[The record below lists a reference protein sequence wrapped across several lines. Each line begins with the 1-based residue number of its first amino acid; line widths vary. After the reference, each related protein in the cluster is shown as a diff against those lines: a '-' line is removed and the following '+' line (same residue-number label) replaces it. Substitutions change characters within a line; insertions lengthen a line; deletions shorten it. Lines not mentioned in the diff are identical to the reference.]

1 MMKQVFLPLCKKGM
15 LLVMNMEEIEEDSDT
30 AKLCCQ
36 VLQCVDA
43 MFEELAEEEE
53 GGVVAGVLMGWSEEE
68 IKGPSIDP
76 EDKGEEIS
84 LPVEDLDDGDESGW
98 VFSTEETEDGK
109 YDHLLE
115 VFGILTL
122 TLTRS
127 AADTRASSR
136 S

>member
-1 MMKQVFLPLCKKGM
+1 MDDPRQDAADAVQAANAKLANKGKKKGKKGKGKGKADAGAKLTGSPVEVMKQVFLPLCKKGM

-84 LPVEDLDDGDESGW
+84 LPVEP
-98 VFSTEETEDGK
+98 
-109 YDHLLE
+109 
-115 VFGILTL
+115 
-122 TLTRS
+122 
-127 AADTRASSR
+127 
-136 S
+136 